1 MKTKAVDYVE
11 SLLVKIEDEVEVLT
25 ERGTNIEYLIDP
37 LIESVLI
44 MNETLG
50 KWLKFNSF
58 RDIWHIS
65 SYVITINL
73 QWYLLQFNTK

>member
-50 KWLKFNSF
+50 KWLKFISF

-73 QWYLLQFNTK
+73 